1 MDFITIRSLP
11 KMVLLKWALN
21 VSSFLQQSHT
31 VEWTKFGGI
40 AGRGVLLDYVA
51 YAQRHGIKYNA
62 YDRFTISVADLDT
75 MVAEQKVQLK
85 VGDILLIRSGYVK
98 WHDESTDQERVE
110 GSKNIVFGG
119 VESTMDAVEWIWN
132 HHFSA
137 VAGDSPSWEA
147 MPPRGGFYLVPPLYF
162 CATNAY

>member
-1 MDFITIRSLP
+1 
-11 KMVLLKWALN
+11 
-21 VSSFLQQSHT
+21 
-31 VEWTKFGGI
+31 
-40 AGRGVLLDYVA
+40 
-51 YAQRHGIKYNA
+51 
-62 YDRFTISVADLDT
+62 VADLDT

-98 WHDESTDQERVE
+98 WHDESTDQERIE

-147 MPPRGGFYLVPPLYF
+147 MPPRGGFYLVLSP
-162 CATNAY
+162 